1 MYDKNSASLQ
11 TTRRTALATAGGIA
25 AGVPLLMSAQSQ
37 KAPAAVAQPYQIPG
51 SFSRQPIRVELS
63 PKWIRAVFG
72 GEVIANS
79 RKVLLVWDRGRTPAY
94 YFPKSDVKMQ
104 YLTPTDHH
112 TTSDT
117 KGESS
122 YFTIKVGNKTAENAA
137 YYFPKPETSD
147 KSMGA
152 APDLRDYVS
161 FEWRQ
166 MDSWYE
172 EGEEVFVHP
181 HDPYHRIDILQSS
194 RHVRVVLGG
203 AAIAESRRPV
213 LLFETGF
220 PARYYLPKEDVR
232 AELLRPSDTVTRCA
246 YKGEAQYYSIAVGG
260 KVFPDVI
267 WYYRFPT
274 AEHGKIANYLAFY
287 EERMDAFYVDGVEN
301 PKPVRSQSSLG

>member
-1 MYDKNSASLQ
+1 VPDENSPSYQAS
-11 TTRRTALATAGGIA
+11 RRNVLVMVGGVVT
-25 AGVPLLMSAQSQ
+25 GVPLLMSAQSQ
-37 KAPAAVAQPYQIPG
+37 TASSAIVQPFEIPG
-51 SFSRQPIRVELS
+51 RYSRQPIRIELS

-94 YFPKSDVKMQ
+94 YFPKSDVKMHC
-104 YLTPTDHH
+104 LTPTDHH
-112 TTSDT
+112 TMSDT
-117 KGESS
+117 KGEAS
-122 YFTIKVGNKTAENAA
+122 YFTVKAGDKKAENAA
-137 YYFPKPETSD
+137 FHYPKPETSD
-147 KSMGA
+147 KSLGP

-161 FEWRQ
+161 FEWRM
-166 MDSWYE
+166 MDAWYE

-203 AAIAESRRPV
+203 ATVADSHRPV

-232 AELLRPSDTVTRCA
+232 TELLRPSDTLTGCA
-246 YKGEAQYYSIAVGG
+246 YKGEAHYYSMTVGDRL
-260 KVFPDVI
+260 FQDVI

-274 AEHGKIANYLAFY
+274 AEHAKIANHLAFY
-287 EERMDAFYVDGVEN
+287 EERVDAFFVDGVAN
-301 PKPVRSQSSLG
+301 PKPVRPRA

>member
-1 MYDKNSASLQ
+1 VQEKNSPLPAS
-11 TTRRTALATAGGIA
+11 RRHVLATVGGI
-25 AGVPLLMSAQSQ
+25 VTCFPSLVSAQSQ
-37 KAPAAVAQPYQIPG
+37 NTSSAIAQPYQVPG

-63 PKWIRAVFG
+63 PKWIRAVFN
-72 GEVIANS
+72 GEVIASS

-94 YFPKSDVKMQ
+94 YFPKSDVKMDR
-104 YLTPTDHH
+104 LAPTDHH
-112 TTSDT
+112 TMSDT
-117 KGESS
+117 KGEAS
-122 YFTIKVGNKTAENAA
+122 YFTLKVGDKKVENAA
-137 YYFPKPETSD
+137 FHYPKPETSD
-147 KSMGA
+147 KSLGV

-161 FEWRQ
+161 FEWRL

-203 AAIAESRRPV
+203 TTVADSRRPV

-232 AELLRPSDTVTRCA
+232 AELLRPSETLTRCA
-246 YKGEAQYYSIAVGG
+246 YKGEAHYYSIAVGG
-260 KVFPDVI
+260 KLFQDVI

-274 AEHGKIANYLAFY
+274 PEHGKIANHLAFY
-287 EERMDAFYVDGVEN
+287 EERVDAFLVDGVEN
-301 PKPVRSQSSLG
+301 PKPVRLRG